1 MIKFV
6 VAAVWIIG
14 VTIGTIFVSYS
25 MSARPP
31 ETAGESPY
39 NGKLEFVKT
48 DMLSVPVVQDGAVK
62 GYFLSKLVYAADV
75 EKLRKLALPIDTLLV
90 DEVYTFLFSNPSID
104 FSRVEG
110 VDLNAM
116 RNGLKDSINRRVGD
130 DLIYEVMVEQVDYLT
145 KEQIRDNAL
154 KRRDARGGKNR
165 PTFNAGSSDGH

>member
-1 MIKFV
+1 MIKFI

-14 VTIGTIFVSYS
+14 VTIGSIFVSYS

-31 ETAGESPY
+31 ETAGDSPY

-48 DMLSVPVVQDGAVK
+48 DMLSVPVVQEGAVK

-75 EKLRKLALPIDTLLV
+75 EKLKKLALPIDTLLV

-110 VDLNAM
+110 VDLDAM

-165 PTFNAGSSDGH
+165 PTFQAETE